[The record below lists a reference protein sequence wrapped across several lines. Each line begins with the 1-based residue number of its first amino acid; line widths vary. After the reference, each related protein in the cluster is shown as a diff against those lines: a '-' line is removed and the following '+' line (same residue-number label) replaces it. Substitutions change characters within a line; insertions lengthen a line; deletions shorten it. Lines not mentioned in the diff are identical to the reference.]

1 MHSYI
6 LSVFMALLDSS
17 QRLVCVCVP
26 YPDLSDRM
34 PSVYTFPALTSHNS
48 ACNSSSIGHVL
59 RKYGNISGHHSVTLS
74 SVDAEVPVSTY
85 DILLVVFSYALQAY
99 KVCVYT
105 YVCKCVCA
113 SYLILN
119 ACLPA
124 HAGTL
129 VAPSQSCFVL
139 MFTTRRQVLIIKL
152 REDPGENVCVLVEKL
167 P

>member
-1 MHSYI
+1 M
-6 LSVFMALLDSS
+6 
-17 QRLVCVCVP
+17 P
-26 YPDLSDRM
+26 YPDLSDHM
-34 PSVYTFPALTSHNS
+34 PNVYMVLATTSHNS
-48 ACNSSSIGHVL
+48 GCNSSSIGHVL
-59 RKYGNISGHHSVTLS
+59 RKYGNISGHHSITLS

-119 ACLPA
+119 ACLRA
-124 HAGTL
+124 HAGML

-152 REDPGENVCVLVEKL
+152 REDPGENFCVLVEKL